1 MYQYN
6 VLIAKYSWYEY
17 DMYDMQ
23 NSCVAA
29 GDSDKSLFHS
39 IVAL

>member
-1 MYQYN
+1 MYWLLN
-6 VLIAKYSWYEY
+6 TH

-23 NSCVAA
+23 NSFVAA